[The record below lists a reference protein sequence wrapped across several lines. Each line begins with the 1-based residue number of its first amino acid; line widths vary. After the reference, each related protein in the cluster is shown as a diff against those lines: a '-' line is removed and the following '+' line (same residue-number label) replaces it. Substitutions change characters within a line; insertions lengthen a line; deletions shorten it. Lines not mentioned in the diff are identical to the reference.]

1 MASWLKKK
9 LDERDK
15 RKLREK
21 LDKELPARVDEEF
34 GPGTYERLAEDK
46 SRRESDP

>member
-34 GPGTYERLAEDK
+34 GPGTYERLSEDK